1 MSIALIT
8 IIVLILGVIFVNGWT
23 DAPNAIATAVSTRS
37 ITPKGGVIMAAVFNL
52 IGVLVMT
59 MLNAKVAETISK
71 MCRFDLVGTEG
82 GQEPLVVLA
91 AAMFSIVLWAVLAW
105 CFGIPTS
112 ESHALIAGLTGSALA
127 LGGLQAIDMS
137 EWPKVFIGLGI
148 SSVLGFA
155 FGYGVNKVLEMTCR
169 GLNRRKANGY
179 FRVGEKVS
187 AGIMAFLHGAQDG
200 QKFIGVFLLGL
211 YLNGMVDKTADG
223 SFAIPIWVMVL
234 CALVMGLGTSIGGY
248 RIIKSVGMDMVKLE
262 VHQGFSSDIAAAA
275 CLLLSTV
282 FGIPISTTHTK
293 TTSMVGVACSRRASA
308 VDWRVVFEMFSAW
321 IITFPFCGL
330 IGYIMAK
337 IFMLIF

>member
-37 ITPKGGVIMAAVFNL
+37 ITPKGGVIMAAIFNL

-59 MLNAKVAETISK
+59 MLNAKVAETISN
-71 MCRFDLVGTEG
+71 MCHFDQVGTG

-91 AAMFSIVLWAVLAW
+91 AAMFSIVLWAVIAW
-105 CFGIPTS
+105 YFGIPTS

-127 LGGLQAIDMS
+127 LGGLRAINMS
-137 EWPKVFIGLGI
+137 EWSKVFIGLAI
-148 SSVLGFA
+148 SSVLGFI
-155 FGYGVNKVLEMTCR
+155 FGYVVNRLLEVTCK
-169 GLNRRKANGY
+169 GLNRRKANNI

-223 SFAIPIWVMVL
+223 TFVIPIWLMVL

-262 VHQGFSSDIAAAA
+262 VHQGFASDVAAAA

-308 VDWRVVFEMFSAW
+308 VDWRVVIEMFSAW

-330 IGYIMAK
+330 IGYIMSK
-337 IFMLIF
+337 IFMMIF